1 MKVGDIVK
9 CTCATDTWY
18 KGVPGI
24 VVEKTTFHTKVLISG
39 KVLDLCA
46 SQLEAV

>member
-9 CTCATDTWY
+9 CTCATDTRY

-24 VVEKTTFHTKVLISG
+24 VVEITTFSTEVLISG
-39 KVLDLCA
+39 KVLRLCF